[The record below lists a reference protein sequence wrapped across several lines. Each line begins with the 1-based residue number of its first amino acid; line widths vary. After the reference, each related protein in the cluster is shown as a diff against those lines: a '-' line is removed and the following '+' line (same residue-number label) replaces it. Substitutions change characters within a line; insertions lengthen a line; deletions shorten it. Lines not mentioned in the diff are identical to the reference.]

1 MNEHYD
7 VIVVG
12 AGAMGSATIYQLSSR
27 GTKVLGLDQFEVP
40 HDRGSSH
47 GLTRIIRL
55 AYFEHPSYVP
65 LLKRAYELW
74 RELEWAAGN
83 KLLHITGSID
93 AGEIFESSLQS
104 CRLHGLPHEILT
116 SAELTARFPAFQL
129 PPGTMALFQPEGG
142 FLEPETCISAHV
154 KLARTHGASVHERE
168 PVLNWRETTDGVEV
182 QTVSATYSAKRLVIT
197 AGAWIA
203 KLVPQLQDVAV
214 PERQVVAWMQ
224 PLCPN
229 LFTIANFPVF
239 NLRLE
244 EGHYYG
250 FPEHNEPGF
259 KFGRYHHRHETVDPE
274 TMNREADAED
284 ERLLRHFA
292 TRYFPAGAGPTLA
305 LQTCLFTN
313 TPDEHFILDFLAGS
327 QRVIVG
333 SPCSG
338 HGFKFSSVIGEIL
351 ADLAQYGETT
361 HDIALHRLARF
372 RTEPVYSEGFRCFVD
387 S

>member
-7 VIVVG
+7 VIVLG

-104 CRLHGLPHEILT
+104 CRLHGL
-116 SAELTARFPAFQL
+116 
-129 PPGTMALFQPEGG
+129 
-142 FLEPETCISAHV
+142 LEPETCISAHV